1 MRAGEKTRREDLI
14 MKVKQYLPKFDQID
28 TSPYKEIIEYMP
40 SSTKASLGIGL
51 VNIVFANAMLRNMRK
66 AGYTWKQVYFSPTA
80 WIEHMRAHPVAYTAL
95 LVLTTAQ
102 VALDQKSRKDLL
114 RINVETAEET
124 AKIYA
129 QLAAE
134 LKVVADEY
142 GFELDMDNL
151 DLEITEDDSIDGF
164 EINTEAV
171 NYDDRYV
178 RVLVAPCGHIAGMD
192 VSDDVP
198 GFCRTK
204 EEAQEDLANGFSV
217 MTTRLDT
224 AKTFEFDSC
233 THNPKWGVV
242 GYDDKILD
250 RGVVDSV

>member
-14 MKVKQYLPKFDQID
+14 MKVKQYLPKFDQLD

-40 SSTKASLGIGL
+40 SSTKASLGISL

-114 RINVETAEET
+114 RINVETTEET

-129 QLAAE
+129 EINDE
-134 LKVVADEY
+134 LKAMADRL

-151 DLEITEDDSIDGF
+151 ELIITEDGSIDGF
-164 EINTEAV
+164 EITIGA
-171 NYDDRYV
+171 DD
-178 RVLVAPCGHIAGMD
+178 
-192 VSDDVP
+192 
-198 GFCRTK
+198 
-204 EEAQEDLANGFSV
+204 
-217 MTTRLDT
+217 
-224 AKTFEFDSC
+224 
-233 THNPKWGVV
+233 
-242 GYDDKILD
+242 DDKILD
-250 RGVVDSV
+250 RGVVDNA